1 MRWPIVKPRV
11 RTVNANRIDT
21 ERLILRTPNP
31 DYASEIS
38 RMIGN
43 WRVAHWLVRVPYPY
57 RIEHAVAW
65 IERSNE
71 ERAAGV
77 GWPFLIIR
85 RDGNEMVGSID
96 LSIDDDNRSSGAIGY
111 WLGEDY
117 WGHGYGT
124 EAARAIIGFAFGILR
139 LEEVTA
145 NALPDNDR
153 SIRVLEKAGLIHIGR
168 RDEETFER
176 GRVETEFFALKRSS
190 WRRSL

>member
-1 MRWPIVKPRV
+1 MRWPIVRPRV

-96 LSIDDDNRSSGAIGY
+96 LSIDDDNRSSGAIAIG
-111 WLGEDY
+111 WAKTIGDTAMAPKPPAPSSASRSKCCGWRKLPP
-117 WGHGYGT
+117 T
-124 EAARAIIGFAFGILR
+124 PFQITTVRFACSKKRA
-139 LEEVTA
+139 
-145 NALPDNDR
+145 
-153 SIRVLEKAGLIHIGR
+153 
-168 RDEETFER
+168 
-176 GRVETEFFALKRSS
+176 
-190 WRRSL
+190 